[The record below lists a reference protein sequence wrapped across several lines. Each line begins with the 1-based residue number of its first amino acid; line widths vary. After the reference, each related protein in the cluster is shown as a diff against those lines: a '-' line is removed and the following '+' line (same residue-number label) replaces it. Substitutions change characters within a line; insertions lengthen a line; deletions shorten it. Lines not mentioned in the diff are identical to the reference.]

1 MISNEKTTFVLKKK
15 GLLSSDSLTFMM
27 ELYLPIIGKDATFLY
42 LFLMNF
48 LLHNDNKVLISDLIV
63 LTRMTRQEFLL
74 SRKSLESI
82 GLISTFEKNDD
93 PNVLLIIND
102 PETPKNFFNNIVYK
116 GLFINSTSK
125 AEYERLC
132 KKYSAK
138 IDVNGYKD
146 VSARINDTFK
156 INFDSDEL
164 NLSDD
169 VELIGRNKGTL
180 KDNFSEVKLINY
192 IKNNSQFT
200 AGSFSDDEIK
210 NMHRVA
216 TLYGLSESSIGELV
230 IKSSNIRN
238 KIGQKLDLELLR
250 SNAEIYTKTFSLDSF
265 KKIHKKSTIAG
276 STSDIA
282 KRIEYYENTS
292 PREFLMSKQNN
303 VELVASDKRIIDSLA
318 FNFHFSNGMIN
329 ALLDYIMTIKNGD
342 LNRNYV
348 EKVAS
353 NLLRKHVTDTLSL
366 LECIESSKKKMEEK
380 KRIVPNATFAKDTS
394 IQKMD
399 YSFDTT
405 GLNDSKED
413 FDDDEDYDI
422 I

>member
-1 MISNEKTTFVLKKK
+1 MISNEKTTFILKKK

-48 LLHNDNKVLISDLIV
+48 LLHNDNKVVISDLIV

-82 GLISTFEKNDD
+82 GLISTFEKNGD

-138 IDVNGYKD
+138 IDINGYTD

-250 SNAEIYTKTFSLDSF
+250 SNAEIYTKTFSLDSL
-265 KKIHKKSTIAG
+265 KKIHKKSTIVG
-276 STSDIA
+276 STSDVA

-366 LECIESSKKKMEEK
+366 LECIESSKKKMQEK
-380 KRIVPNATFAKDTS
+380 KRIAPNTTFAKDTS

-405 GLNDSKED
+405 GLNDSKDD